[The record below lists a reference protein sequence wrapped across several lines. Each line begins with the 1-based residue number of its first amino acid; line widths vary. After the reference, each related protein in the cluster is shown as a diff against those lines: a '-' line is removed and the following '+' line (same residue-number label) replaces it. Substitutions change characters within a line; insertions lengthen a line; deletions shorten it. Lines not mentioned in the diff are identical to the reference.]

1 MTTVAYL
8 YLGALLFAA
17 GVLGSVIRRSV
28 AARLA
33 GIELMLA
40 GATLTFVAASAGFHE
55 LDGQVAA
62 LLVIAVGVAQ
72 GGVAYSLVATLAR
85 SE

>member
-1 MTTVAYL
+1 VTTVAYL
-8 YLGALLFAA
+8 YLGAMLYAA
-17 GVLGSVIRRSV
+17 GALGTLIRRSP
-28 AARLA
+28 AARVV

-62 LLVIAVGVAQ
+62 LVVIGVGLAQ
-72 GGVAYSLVATLAR
+72 GMVGFSLVATLAR
-85 SE
+85 PE

>member
-17 GVLGSVIRRSV
+17 GALGSLIRRSV

-33 GIELMLA
+33 GVELMLA
-40 GATLTFVAASAGFHE
+40 GATLTLVAASAGFHE

-62 LLVIAVGVAQ
+62 LVVIGVAVAQ
-72 GGVAYSLVATLAR
+72 GIVGYSLIATLGR

>member
-8 YLGALLFAA
+8 YLGAILFAA
-17 GVLGSVIRRSV
+17 GALGTLIRRS
-28 AARLA
+28 AAAGLV

-40 GATLTFVAASAGFHE
+40 GASLTFVAASAGFHE

-62 LLVIAVGVAQ
+62 LVVIGVAVAQ
-72 GGVAYSLVATLAR
+72 GMVGYSLVATLAR
-85 SE
+85 RG

>member
-1 MTTVAYL
+1 VTTVAYL

-17 GVLGSVIRRSV
+17 GALGTVIRRSA
-28 AARLA
+28 AARLV
-33 GIELMLA
+33 GIELMFA

-62 LLVIAVGVAQ
+62 LLIIGVAGAQ
-72 GGVAYSLVATLAR
+72 GLVGYSLIATLAR

>member
-1 MTTVAYL
+1 MTTVVYL
-8 YLGALLFAA
+8 YLGAILFAA
-17 GVLGSVIRRSV
+17 GGLGTMIRRSA

-33 GIELMLA
+33 GIELMFA

-62 LLVIAVGVAQ
+62 LVVIVVGVAQ
-72 GGVAYSLVATLAR
+72 AVVGFSLVATPAR
-85 SE
+85 PE

>member
-8 YLGALLFAA
+8 YLGAVLFAA
-17 GVLGSVIRRSV
+17 GALGTLLRRSA
-28 AARLA
+28 AARLV
-33 GIELMLA
+33 GVELMFA
-40 GATLTFVAASAGFHE
+40 GATLTLVAASAGFHE

-62 LLVIAVGVAQ
+62 LLVVGVGVAQ
-72 GGVAYSLVATLAR
+72 GGVAYSLVARLAR

>member
-8 YLGALLFAA
+8 YLGAVLVAA
-17 GVLGSVIRRSV
+17 GALGTLLRRSA

-62 LLVIAVGVAQ
+62 LLIVVVGVAQ

>member
-17 GVLGSVIRRSV
+17 GALGSIVRRSV

-62 LLVIAVGVAQ
+62 LVVIGVAVAQ
-72 GGVAYSLVATLAR
+72 GIVGYSLIATLAR

>member
-8 YLGALLFAA
+8 YLGAILFAA
-17 GVLGSVIRRSV
+17 GALGTLIRRS
-28 AARLA
+28 AADGLV

-62 LLVIAVGVAQ
+62 LVVIGVAVAQ
-72 GGVAYSLVATLAR
+72 GMVGYSLVATLAR
-85 SE
+85 PE

>member
-8 YLGALLFAA
+8 YLSAILFAA
-17 GVLGSVIRRSV
+17 GGLDTMIRRSA

-33 GIELMLA
+33 GIEIMFA

-62 LLVIAVGVAQ
+62 LVVIGVALAQ
-72 GGVAYSLVATLAR
+72 GIAGFSLVAKLAR
-85 SE
+85 PE

>member
-8 YLGALLFAA
+8 YLGAVLFAGGA
-17 GVLGSVIRRSV
+17 LGTLLRRSA

-55 LDGQVAA
+55 LDGQIAA
-62 LLVIAVGVAQ
+62 LLIVVVGVAH
-72 GGVAYSLVATLAR
+72 GGVAYSHVATLPR